1 MIIGVV
7 LAAGASRRFG
17 AQKLLVPI
25 AGVPLVRRTCESLLA
40 TPLARLVVVLGRDAA
55 AVSAVLEGLDLETVT
70 NPRYGDGMSTSLR
83 AGLLAIPDTARAVL
97 VALGD
102 QPGVG
107 PAIVEP
113 LIERYQASGGPIVAP
128 LYRRGV
134 RGNPVLFDRSLFPE
148 LQRVSGDEGARSV
161 IASDPSRVTLVP
173 LDVDEPPDVDRP
185 GDLAEHFIV

>member
-40 TPLARLVVVLGRDAA
+40 TPLAGLVVVLGRDAA